1 MERKEHLVETENA
14 LDALAAVRSSEATFA
29 SKARWPLWRHAAY
42 GLLMAMGV
50 IAIGVPQELTP
61 VIIVAFGLSFWLLIS
76 NDRKR
81 DGFFVNGYSSKR
93 AAPAIILAAVFAGS
107 GMIALIL
114 ADAVFRWSL
123 ISLAVAAIVFVG
135 CTLASVW
142 WEKLYQSELR
152 EAAKS

>member
-1 MERKEHLVETENA
+1 METENA
-14 LDALAAVRSSEATFA
+14 RDALAAVRSSEATFA

-42 GLLMAMGV
+42 GLIMAMGV

-61 VIIVAFGLSFWLLIS
+61 VIIVAFGLSFWLIIS
-76 NDRKR
+76 GDRKR

-93 AAPAIILAAVFAGS
+93 AAPAIILAALLAGS
-107 GMIALIL
+107 GMIVIL
-114 ADAVFRWSL
+114 LTDTAFRWSWV
-123 ISLAVAAIVFVG
+123 SLAVAAIVFVG